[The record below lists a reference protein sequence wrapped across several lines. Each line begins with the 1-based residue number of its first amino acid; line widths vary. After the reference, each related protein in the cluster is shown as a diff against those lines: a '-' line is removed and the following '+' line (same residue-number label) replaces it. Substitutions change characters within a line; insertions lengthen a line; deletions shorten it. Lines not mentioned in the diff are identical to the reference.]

1 MKKGEN
7 MKKKIKIAVFMMF
20 CIFAFTGCTNS
31 SDKSKKVESVEDIT
45 GAKIGVQLGTTGD
58 IYASDYEGDDAGTTV
73 ERYNKMADAVQALKQ
88 KKIDCVIID
97 EQPALSVTKD
107 NDDLKILDEEF
118 TNEDYAICI
127 AKGNDDLKEKI
138 NSETKQFIWDKMLEN
153 EQLFP
158 KKGFEF
164 SVVLEDNCRNIKH
177 PIPYELH
184 GSRDWIERYK
194 EDKTIVINDDYKVD
208 PDLASHFNVINV
220 PNDKMDFGK
229 PSKEVFSKVPKE
241 YIIDSN
247 YSDTLDCVEEIV
259 NNPVYCILNLC
270 RFYALIR
277 DDLTLSKYDGGKW
290 ALENMD
296 SNYNDVIKNAM
307 EDYLSDTNNSYDNT
321 RLKEFAGE
329 AISLI
334 NDCVNTNKIRK

>member
-1 MKKGEN
+1 MDIISRKYINEG
-7 MKKKIKIAVFMMF
+7 F
-20 CIFAFTGCTNS
+20 NS
-31 SDKSKKVESVEDIT
+31 KAYI
-45 GAKIGVQLGTTGD
+45 
-58 IYASDYEGDDAGTTV
+58 
-73 ERYNKMADAVQALKQ
+73 
-88 KKIDCVIID
+88 
-97 EQPALSVTKD
+97 
-107 NDDLKILDEEF
+107 
-118 TNEDYAICI
+118 
-127 AKGNDDLKEKI
+127 
-138 NSETKQFIWDKMLEN
+138 
-153 EQLFP
+153 
-158 KKGFEF
+158 
-164 SVVLEDNCRNIKH
+164 
-177 PIPYELH
+177 
-184 GSRDWIERYK
+184 
-194 EDKTIVINDDYKVD
+194 INDDYILLDGVNQNSYKNYQKYV
-208 PDLASHFNVINV
+208 NVINQI
-220 PNDKMDFGK
+220 
-229 PSKEVFSKVPKE
+229 SKE